1 MIFAPKTT
9 FMLQNADLQRIKHNL
24 KFLCKLL
31 FVKCLQAA
39 KKGLM

>member
-9 FMLQNADLQRIKHNL
+9 FMLQNTDLQRIKHNL

-31 FVKCLQAA
+31 FFRRLRIA